1 MDNMQSFYQPRLGF
15 FPLFLVEIITNY
27 FFCPFLQIARRLLG
41 KILIDLHN
49 TRREIVTIAAESIT
63 CHDPKIVSSTKQKDR
78 CYYDSV
84 RKEGFERSS
93 TDQESVDLDSHKE
106 TKYCLDPK

>member
-1 MDNMQSFYQPRLGF
+1 M
-15 FPLFLVEIITNY
+15 VKIITIY

-49 TRREIVTIAAESIT
+49 TRREITEVAAESST
-63 CHDPKIVSSTKQKDR
+63 RHDPIVVSSTKRKER
-78 CYYDSV
+78 CYHDSV
-84 RKEGFERSS
+84 RNENFEGSS
-93 TDQESVDLDSHKE
+93 TDEKSVDLDSHKE